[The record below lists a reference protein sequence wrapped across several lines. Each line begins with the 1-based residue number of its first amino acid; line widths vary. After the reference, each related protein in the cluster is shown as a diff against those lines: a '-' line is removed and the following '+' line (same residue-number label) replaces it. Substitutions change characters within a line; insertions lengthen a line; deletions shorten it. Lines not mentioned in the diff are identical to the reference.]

1 MIETAYTDYAADYDT
16 ADEMLIVSRYFNG
29 KSEKSYQ
36 KIPTTFFSHRPK
48 IIFFAFLCRKFQLYP
63 GKQISHNLYQR
74 LFLPIP
80 DTADCLIIGTDYA
93 YCIVLYL

>member
-48 IIFFAFLCRKFQLYP
+48 NHFFRLFMFKFQL
-63 GKQISHNLYQR
+63 
-74 LFLPIP
+74 
-80 DTADCLIIGTDYA
+80 
-93 YCIVLYL
+93 